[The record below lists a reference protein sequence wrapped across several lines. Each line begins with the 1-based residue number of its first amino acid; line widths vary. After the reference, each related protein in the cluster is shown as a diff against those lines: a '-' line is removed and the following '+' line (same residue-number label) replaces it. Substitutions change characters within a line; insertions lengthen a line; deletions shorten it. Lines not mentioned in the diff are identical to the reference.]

1 MPVRKNLTRHLLARC
16 QKFVTPGSLHSI
28 VCVCVAVTN
37 LRCAKKR
44 RKEVIMEKIIVALDA
59 MGGDYA
65 PEQTVQGAVNAVNSA
80 EEIKVILVG
89 KQDLIQAEL
98 AKYEYNSDSIEVVH
112 AEEIIDMGDVPTAA
126 IKNKKDS
133 SLVVA
138 MRLVRDGKAD
148 AVVSAGSTG
157 AILVGG
163 QLVVGRLK
171 GIKRPPLAPF
181 VPTTK
186 GFSLLIDCGANV
198 DARPEH
204 LVQFAQMGSIYFEN
218 VMGKKNPTVG
228 LLNIGTEEEKGNQ
241 LVKDTKPLLKE
252 CKGINYIGSIES
264 REIVRGAADVIV
276 CEAFVGNIVLKFFEG
291 LALTMFDSLKQG
303 LLSSL
308 RTKIGTVLVK
318 PALKGLKKQFD
329 TSSQG
334 GAPLLGLK
342 GLVVKAHGNSTCKEI
357 EIAIKQCV
365 SFKKQGINEKI
376 KESICE

>member
-1 MPVRKNLTRHLLARC
+1 
-16 QKFVTPGSLHSI
+16 
-28 VCVCVAVTN
+28 
-37 LRCAKKR
+37 
-44 RKEVIMEKIIVALDA
+44 MEKVIVALDA

-65 PEQTVQGAVNAVNSA
+65 PEQTVQGAVNAVRSSSD
-80 EEIKVILVG
+80 IKVILVG
-89 KQDLIQAEL
+89 KEERLKEEL
-98 AKYEYNSDSIEVVH
+98 YTKCGYSGDAIEIVN
-112 AEEIIDMGDVPTAA
+112 ATEIIEMGDVPTSA

-138 MRLVRDGKAD
+138 MKLVRDGKAD

-163 QLVVGRLK
+163 QLVVGRLR

-186 GFSLLIDCGANV
+186 GFSLLLDCGANV

-204 LVQFAQMGSIYFEN
+204 LVQFAQMGSIYYEN

-228 LLNIGTEEEKGNQ
+228 ILNIGTEEERGNQ
-241 LVKDTKPLLKE
+241 LVKDTKPLLE
-252 CKGINYIGSIES
+252 QCGTINYVGSIES
-264 REIVRGAADVIV
+264 REIVRGAVDVIV

-291 LALTMFDSLKQG
+291 LALTLFDSLKQG
-303 LLSSL
+303 LMSSL
-308 RTKIGTVLVK
+308 RTKIGTLLVK

-342 GLVVKAHGNSTCKEI
+342 GLVVKAHGNSTSKEI

-365 SFKKQGINEKI
+365 SFKKQKINEKI
-376 KESICE
+376 KESISE

>member
-1 MPVRKNLTRHLLARC
+1 
-16 QKFVTPGSLHSI
+16 
-28 VCVCVAVTN
+28 
-37 LRCAKKR
+37 
-44 RKEVIMEKIIVALDA
+44 MEKVVVALDA

-65 PEQTVQGAVNAVNSA
+65 PEQTVKGAVNAVNSSD
-80 EEIKVILVG
+80 EIKVLLVG
-89 KQDLIQAEL
+89 KEELIQEEL
-98 AKYEYNSDSIEVVH
+98 KKYEYDSRLIDVVN
-112 AEEIIDMGDVPTAA
+112 ATEIIEMGDVPTAA
-126 IKNKKDS
+126 VKKKKDS

-138 MRLVRDGKAD
+138 MKLVRDEKAD

-157 AILVGG
+157 AVLVGG

-186 GFSLLIDCGANV
+186 GFSLLLDCGANV

-218 VMGKKNPTVG
+218 VIGKKHPTVG

-241 LVKDTKPLLKE
+241 LVKETHPLLKE
-252 CKGINYIGSIES
+252 CSTINYIGSIES
-264 REIVRGAADVIV
+264 KEIVRGAADVIV
-276 CEAFVGNIVLKFFEG
+276 CEAFAGNIVLKFFEG
-291 LALTMFDSLKQG
+291 LALTLFDSLKQG
-303 LLSSL
+303 LMSSL
-308 RTKIGTVLVK
+308 RTKIGTILIK

-342 GLVVKAHGNSTCKEI
+342 GLVVKAHGNSTEKEI
-357 EIAIKQCV
+357 EIAIKQCI
-365 SFKKQGINEKI
+365 SFKKQKINEKI

>member
-1 MPVRKNLTRHLLARC
+1 
-16 QKFVTPGSLHSI
+16 
-28 VCVCVAVTN
+28 
-37 LRCAKKR
+37 
-44 RKEVIMEKIIVALDA
+44 MEKVVVALDA

-65 PEQTVQGAVNAVNSA
+65 PEQTVKGAVNAVNPSD
-80 EEIKVILVG
+80 EIKVLLVG
-89 KQDLIQAEL
+89 KEELIQEEL
-98 AKYEYNSDSIEVVH
+98 KKYEYDSRLIDVVN
-112 AEEIIDMGDVPTAA
+112 ATEIIEMGDVPTAA
-126 IKNKKDS
+126 VKKKKDS

-138 MRLVRDGKAD
+138 MKLVRDEKAD

-157 AILVGG
+157 AVLVGG

-186 GFSLLIDCGANV
+186 GFSLLLDCGANV

-218 VMGKKNPTVG
+218 VIGKKNPTVG

-241 LVKDTKPLLKE
+241 LVKETHPLLKE
-252 CKGINYIGSIES
+252 CKTINYIGSIES

-276 CEAFVGNIVLKFFEG
+276 CEAFAGNIVLKFFEG
-291 LALTMFDSLKQG
+291 LALTLFDSLKQG
-303 LLSSL
+303 LMSSL
-308 RTKIGTVLVK
+308 RTKIGTLLIK

-342 GLVVKAHGNSTCKEI
+342 GLVVKAHGNSTEKEI
-357 EIAIKQCV
+357 EIAIKQCI
-365 SFKKQGINEKI
+365 SFKKQKINEKI

>member
-1 MPVRKNLTRHLLARC
+1 
-16 QKFVTPGSLHSI
+16 
-28 VCVCVAVTN
+28 
-37 LRCAKKR
+37 
-44 RKEVIMEKIIVALDA
+44 MEKVIVALDA

-65 PEQTVQGAVNAVNSA
+65 PAETVKGAVNAVNSSD
-80 EEIKVILVG
+80 EIKVILVG
-89 KQDLIQAEL
+89 RETRIKEEL
-98 AKYEYNSDSIEVVH
+98 AKYEYDKNEIEIVN
-112 AEEIIDMGDVPTAA
+112 ATEIIDMGDVPTAA
-126 IKNKKDS
+126 IKDKKDS

-138 MRLVRDGKAD
+138 MKLVREGRAD

-181 VPTTK
+181 IPTTK

-204 LVQFAQMGSIYFEN
+204 LVQFARMGSIYFEN
-218 VMGKKNPTVG
+218 VMGKKNPTIG

-241 LVKDTKPLLKE
+241 LIKDTKPLLKE
-252 CKGINYIGSIES
+252 CSDINYIGSIES
-264 REIVRGAADVIV
+264 REIVKGAADVIV

-291 LALTMFDSLKQG
+291 LALTLFDSLKQG

-308 RTKIGTVLVK
+308 RTKIGTILIK

-342 GLVVKAHGNSTCKEI
+342 GLVVKAHGNSSAKEI
-357 EIAIKQCV
+357 EIAIKQCI
-365 SFKKQGINEKI
+365 SFKKQKINEKI

>member
-1 MPVRKNLTRHLLARC
+1 
-16 QKFVTPGSLHSI
+16 
-28 VCVCVAVTN
+28 
-37 LRCAKKR
+37 
-44 RKEVIMEKIIVALDA
+44 MEKVIVALDA
-59 MGGDYA
+59 MGGDHA
-65 PEQTVQGAVNAVNSA
+65 PAETVKGAVNAVNSSD
-80 EEIKVILVG
+80 EIKVILVG
-89 KQDLIQAEL
+89 RETQIKEEL
-98 AKYEYNSDSIEVVH
+98 SKYEYDENKIEIVN
-112 AEEIIDMGDVPTAA
+112 ATEIIDMGDVPTSA
-126 IKNKKDS
+126 IKDKKDS

-138 MRLVRDGKAD
+138 MKLVREGRAD

-181 VPTTK
+181 IPTTK

-204 LVQFAQMGSIYFEN
+204 LVQFARMGSIYFEN

-252 CKGINYIGSIES
+252 CSDINYIGSIES
-264 REIVRGAADVIV
+264 REIVKGAADVIV

-291 LALTMFDSLKQG
+291 LALTLFDSLKQG

-308 RTKIGTVLVK
+308 RTKIGTLLIK

-342 GLVVKAHGNSTCKEI
+342 GLVVKAHGNSSAKEI
-357 EIAIKQCV
+357 EIAIKQCI
-365 SFKKQGINEKI
+365 SFKKQKINEKI